1 MIQRK
6 EELLKTAT
14 NIIKQDF
21 WILYYMNNLEGFNQR
36 TFWFMLE
43 DLYKIQCELKNR
55 AFNTEEYR
63 NIIRFSLD

>member
-1 MIQRK
+1 
-6 EELLKTAT
+6 
-14 NIIKQDF
+14 
-21 WILYYMNNLEGFNQR
+21 
-36 TFWFMLE
+36 MLE